1 MVMVNMFVLTGP
13 PGCQPFCERVQIS
26 CMDLIIQKTGREKGQ
41 LKTSSMNRRYGNVL
55 IKTGDCFDVQTF
67 NMTLIHP

>member
-26 CMDLIIQKTGREKGQ
+26 CMDLIIQKNRKRKGTTQNQ
-41 LKTSSMNRRYGNVL
+41 LNEQTIWQRIDKNR
-55 IKTGDCFDVQTF
+55 
-67 NMTLIHP
+67 